1 MKMGKRVLAVV
12 LLTALALSLWG
23 CAMTVEQMYCL
34 PRRSERYENLQTV
47 MDQAMGSLEYSAP
60 AAGENQQTVQMADL
74 DGDGSSEIILFARG
88 GEETP
93 LKILLFAPVEDGYE
107 YRTTIE
113 STGTGFDQVEYVQM
127 DGKPGLELIVGR
139 QVSDQVLRN
148 VSVYSFS
155 DGQVHQVLNA
165 NYVKFLTC
173 DLDSNGCSDL
183 FVIHPGQEEG
193 ERALAELYSIHGGE
207 GVRSTE
213 EELSV
218 PAENLKRV
226 ITGGLESG
234 EKAVF
239 VASRTGEKSIITD
252 VFALVGG
259 SFTNVSFSSE
269 SGTSV
274 NTLRNYYVYA
284 DDIDMDGVVELPD
297 LITVKLPEEQEN
309 AASQHLIRWYAMN
322 GDGSEVEKM
331 FTYHN
336 FLDGWYLELDSALA
350 PRVCVLRS
358 TSGGYQFHAWN
369 EAGTETALL
378 FTIHRMTGEER
389 MNVAG
394 KEELMEIYKTDS
406 VVYAV
411 KLEPQA
417 RNEGITLEALIE
429 RFRLIQADWNTG
441 EM

>member
-1 MKMGKRVLAVV
+1 MKMRKKALAAV
-12 LLTALALSLWG
+12 LLTVLSLSLWG

-34 PRRSERYENLQTV
+34 PKRSQRYENLQAV
-47 MDQAMGSLEYSAP
+47 MDQAMDSLEYSAP

-74 DGDGSSEIILFARG
+74 DGDGSSEIILFAKG

-155 DGQVHQVLNA
+155 DGQAHQVLSA
-165 NYVKFLTC
+165 NYIKFLTC
-173 DLDSNGCSDL
+173 DLDSDGCSDL
-183 FVIHPGQEEG
+183 FVIHPGREEG
-193 ERALAELYSIHGGE
+193 ERALAELYAIHDGE
-207 GVRSTE
+207 VERSTE

-218 PAENLKRV
+218 PGENLKRV
-226 ITGGLESG
+226 ITGTLESG

-239 VASRTGEKSIITD
+239 VASRAGEESIITD
-252 VFALVGG
+252 VFALVNGG
-259 SFTNVSFSSE
+259 FTNVSFSSE

-336 FLDGWYLELDSALA
+336 FLDGWYLELDRELAL
-350 PRVCVLRS
+350 RTCVLRD
-358 TSGGYQFHAWN
+358 TSGGYQFCAWD
-369 EAGTETALL
+369 EARTQTKLL
-378 FTIHRMTGEER
+378 FTVYRMTGEER
-389 MNVAG
+389 MTVTEQ
-394 KEELMEIYKTDS
+394 EELQEIYKTDS

-417 RNEGITLEALIE
+417 QNEGITLQGLID